1 MNSRKGKALC
11 AFIGA
16 CMTALCLTAAYTF
29 LTYHTAITLVDIA
42 RSFLLQGIA
51 FPKSRFWA
59 PLVAFILYRVSD
71 RGRLVSI
78 LFTEKA
84 WRIPRDSFYRNR
96 FRRLRRMMTWASR
109 VYSSGLSFLIWVSA
123 LLFIFLYIRS
133 RLS

>member
-1 MNSRKGKALC
+1 MNSQTRKALC
-11 AFIGA
+11 AFTGA
-16 CMTALCLTAAYTF
+16 CMTALCLIAAYI
-29 LTYHTAITLVDIA
+29 LLLYLTAITLIDMA

-59 PLVAFILYRVSD
+59 PLVAFILYRASD

-133 RLS
+133 RLN